1 MAKPLFS
8 NNAYSTLA
16 SGITNSATSM
26 TVATGEGVRFPTP
39 SGGDHFYCTLIDTS
53 NNMEIVKVTAVS
65 TDTFTIVRAQDGT
78 SARAFS
84 ASDRVELRPTAAA
97 LEEIRAG
104 AGLDNASI
112 PANTIDTTQLV
123 DDSVTDSKVDY
134 ASITA
139 SASEIRTGAADK
151 FISPASVETAMEEV
165 EINPS
170 SWAWSAGISLKE
182 TMSGNVTI
190 AFPTAV
196 EPGTW
201 RTINFI
207 DSTGSRTINLA
218 TSAGFYTRNGTN
230 LGITTTAGSR
240 TMVHM
245 YAMSTSTIFVTAVG
259 PGEQV

>member
-1 MAKPLFS
+1 MVKPLIT

-16 SGITNSATSM
+16 SGITDSATSM
-26 TVATGEGVRFPTP
+26 TVATGEGARFPSPT
-39 SGGDHFYCTLIDTS
+39 GGDYFYVTLFDVS
-53 NNMEIVKVTAVS
+53 NSKEIVKVTNRSV
-65 TDTFTIVRAQDGT
+65 DTFTIVRAQDNT
-78 SARAFS
+78 SAMAFS
-84 ASDRVELRPTAAA
+84 ASDRVELRITAATI
-97 LEEIRAG
+97 EEATRG
-104 AGLDNASI
+104 GYLDNTYI
-112 PANTIDTTQLV
+112 PANVIDTTQIV
-123 DDSVTDSKVDY
+123 DQAVTAAKLDP
-134 ASITA
+134 AALA
-139 SASEIRTGAADK
+139 SASDIHSGT
-151 FISPASVETAMEEV
+151 ASVLVTPSIVESAMEEV

-170 SWAWSAGISLKE
+170 LWAWSAGISFKD
-182 TMSGNVTI
+182 TMAGNVTI

-245 YAMSTSTIFVTAVG
+245 YAMSASTIFVTAVG
-259 PGEQV
+259 PGEAV